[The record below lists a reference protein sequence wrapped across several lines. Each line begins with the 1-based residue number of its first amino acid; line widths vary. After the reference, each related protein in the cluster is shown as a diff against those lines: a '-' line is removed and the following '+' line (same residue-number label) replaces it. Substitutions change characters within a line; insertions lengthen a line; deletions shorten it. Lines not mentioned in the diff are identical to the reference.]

1 MVGLEGALQV
11 RLVGETHSQCGIC
24 QRGALGQQTASTIEA
39 DVEALNAGGNPG
51 GGFEVADKP

>member
-11 RLVGETHSQCGIC
+11 RLVGKTHGQCGIC
-24 QRGALGQQTASTIEA
+24 QQTASTIEA

>member
-1 MVGLEGALQV
+1 MVGFEGALQV
-11 RLVGETHSQCGIC
+11 RMVSKTHGQCGIC
-24 QRGALGQQTASTIEA
+24 QRCALGPQTASTIEA